1 MGVYRRVLLKLS
13 GEALSGD
20 RGYGLHVQTIERLCE
35 EIGEVVRLGCQ
46 IGIVVGGGNFVRGT
60 SLERHGIERQI
71 ADYMGMVATY
81 INALAME
88 DFLKRKGTSTRIYGA
103 LSVEKLTERWNR
115 EGMLE
120 DLKSG
125 RVLIFA
131 GGTGNP
137 YFSTDTAA
145 ILRASEIEA
154 EVVLKATKVDGV
166 FDKDPLLHKDARF
179 FSEISYLDALKMQVQ
194 VMDLTAI
201 ALAMERGIP
210 VIVFNMK
217 VKDNLKKVIMKEP
230 IGTIVR
236 G

>member
-20 RGYGLHVQTIERLCE
+20 RGYGLDVQTIERLCE

-88 DFLKRKGTSTRIYGA
+88 DFLKRKGISTRIYGA

-154 EVVLKATKVDGV
+154 EVMLKATKVDGV

>member
-20 RGYGLHVQTIERLCE
+20 RGYGLDVQTIERLCE
-35 EIGEVVRLGCQ
+35 EIGEIIRLGCQ
-46 IGIVVGGGNFVRGT
+46 IGIVVGGGNFVRGA

-154 EVVLKATKVDGV
+154 EVVLKATKVDGL